1 MKSSLF
7 IPNVL
12 SIAGSDPSGGAGI
25 QADLKTF
32 AALGVYG
39 MAVIT
44 SLTAQN
50 TRGVAGVADVP
61 PDFVAKQ
68 LQAIFAD
75 IKVDAVKIGM
85 LSNAKIIIAV
95 AEMIEKHSPQHV
107 ILDPVM
113 VATSGDS
120 LIAGD
125 AVEMMKSRLIPLC
138 DVLTPNIPEA
148 EKLTRK
154 AVLEMDV
161 AALELHQLG
170 AGAIYLKGGHLKGNN
185 ASDLLYWDG
194 GAEFFDA
201 PRIDTKNTH
210 GTGCTLSS
218 AIAAF
223 LARGMSLREA
233 CASAKA
239 YVTSAIIHADELDV
253 GSGSGHGPL
262 NHMYQRGSEIYGKKN
277 NN

>member
-61 PDFVAKQ
+61 PDFVGKQ
-68 LQAIFAD
+68 IQAVFAD
-75 IKVDAVKIGM
+75 VKVSAVKIGM
-85 LSNAKIIIAV
+85 LSNAKIMIAV
-95 AEMIEKHSPQHV
+95 AEMLEKHNPPHV

-113 VATSGDS
+113 VASSGDS

-125 AVEMMKSRLIPLC
+125 AVEILKTRLIPLC

-154 AVLEMDV
+154 AVLEMDI
-161 AALELHQLG
+161 AAVELYQLG
-170 AGAIYLKGGHLKGNN
+170 AGAIYLKGGHLKGAN
-185 ASDLLYWDG
+185 ATDLLYSDQIS
-194 GAEFFDA
+194 EFFDSQ
-201 PRIDTKNTH
+201 RIETKNTH

-218 AIAAF
+218 AIAAY
-223 LARGMSLREA
+223 LARGMKLREA
-233 CASAKA
+233 CAAAKA
-239 YVTSAIIHADELDV
+239 YVTSAIIHADELNV
-253 GSGSGHGPL
+253 GSGHGPL
-262 NHMYQRGSEIYGKKN
+262 NHMYQRGY
-277 NN
+277 

>member
-1 MKSSLF
+1 MKRSLF

-32 AALGVYG
+32 SALGVYG

-68 LQAIFAD
+68 IQAVFAD
-75 IKVDAVKIGM
+75 IKVNAVKIGM
-85 LSNAKIIIAV
+85 LSNAKIIVAV
-95 AEMIEKHSPQHV
+95 AEMIEKYNPPHV
-107 ILDPVM
+107 VLDPVM
-113 VATSGDS
+113 VATSGDT
-120 LIAGD
+120 LISGD
-125 AVEMMKSRLIPLC
+125 AVDVLKSRLVPLC

-154 AVLEMDV
+154 AVLEMDI
-161 AALELHQLG
+161 AAAELLQLG
-170 AGAIYLKGGHLKGNN
+170 AGAVYLKGGHLKGNN
-185 ASDLLYWDG
+185 ASDLLHSEKIS
-194 GAEFFDA
+194 EFFDA
-201 PRIDTKNTH
+201 PRIETKNTH

-218 AIAAF
+218 AIAAY
-223 LARGMSLREA
+223 LARGMNLREA
-233 CASAKA
+233 CAAAKA
-239 YVTSAIIHADELDV
+239 YVTSAIIHSDELNV
-253 GSGSGHGPL
+253 GSGTGPL
-262 NHMYQRGSEIYGKKN
+262 HHMYQRG
-277 NN
+277 